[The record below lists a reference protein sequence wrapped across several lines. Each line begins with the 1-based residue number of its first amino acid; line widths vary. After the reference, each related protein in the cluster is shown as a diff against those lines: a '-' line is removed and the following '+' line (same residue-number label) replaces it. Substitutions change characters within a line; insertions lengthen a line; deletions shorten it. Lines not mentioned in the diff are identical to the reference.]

1 MLLWGD
7 VMISARQIAI
17 SGLCSLCPLP
27 AAGLCVTN
35 GTDDTLYF
43 TVEAAE
49 TGDRQGR
56 PLGPD
61 ETLCIEGSH
70 SGVVAAFDT
79 ADSLEGCSRLA
90 TQGDRLMVFAR
101 FDRCTWASHLEGNP
115 PSND

>member
-1 MLLWGD
+1 
-7 VMISARQIAI
+7 MISARQIAI

-56 PLGPD
+56 SLGPD
-61 ETLCIEGSH
+61 ETLCIEGSL

-90 TQGDRLMVFAR
+90 TQGDRLLVFAR
-101 FDRCTWASHLEGNP
+101 FDRCTWASHLAGNA
-115 PSND
+115 PSLD